1 MKMSKIE
8 GLKMLKIL
16 DFPTVEQID
25 PNLLDENSQVLK
37 EGLSVRT
44 SPKRDRDDNTSL
56 PSIHN
61 CTNLHEL
68 RSFIQEHKSE
78 YYTIVHKT
86 VTPEAIGS
94 ISRFE
99 AGTDKLS
106 IETYED
112 FGKRKNE
119 IIKNRVTVPIMGE
132 KFAISQLEMQ
142 EENPEDFKLFSEVI
156 RDVKY
161 MPFKKFDAE
170 FVVQNGKVVFTDLTI
185 QSREDSQYAEELE
198 KRFEQKNKV
207 ASSRDGK

>member
-8 GLKMLKIL
+8 GLNMLKIL

-37 EGLSVRT
+37 QGLSVRT
-44 SPKRDRDDNTSL
+44 SPKKDMAYNTDL

-99 AGTDKLS
+99 AGMDKLS

-112 FGKRKNE
+112 FGKRKHG

-132 KFAISQLEMQ
+132 KFAIGQLEMQ
-142 EENPEDFKLFSEVI
+142 EEKPEDFRIFSQVI

-161 MPFKKFDAE
+161 LPFKEYDAE
-170 FVVQNGKVVFTDLTI
+170 FVVQDGKVVFTDLTI
-185 QSREDSQYAEELE
+185 QGREDSEYAEELK
-198 KRFEQKNKV
+198 KRFVQKNEV
-207 ASSRDGK
+207 TPSRDEK

>member
-8 GLKMLKIL
+8 GLDMLKMLN
-16 DFPTVEQID
+16 FPTVEQID

-37 EGLSVRT
+37 QGLSVRT
-44 SPKRDRDDNTSL
+44 SPKKDMVYNTNL

-61 CTNLHEL
+61 CTNLNEL
-68 RSFIQEHKSE
+68 RSFIQDHKSE
-78 YYTIVHKT
+78 YHTIVHKT
-86 VTPEAIGS
+86 VEAEIIGS

-112 FGKRKNE
+112 FGKRKKE

-132 KFAISQLEMQ
+132 KFAVSQLEMQ
-142 EENPEDFKLFSEVI
+142 EENPEDFKLFSQVI

-161 MPFKKFDAE
+161 LPFKKYDAE
-170 FVVQNGKVVFTDLTI
+170 FIVKDGKVVFTDLTI
-185 QSREDSQYAEELE
+185 QGREDSQYAEELK
-198 KRFEQKNKV
+198 KRFEQKNEAPSK
-207 ASSRDGK
+207 DGK

>member
-8 GLKMLKIL
+8 GLNMLKIL

-37 EGLSVRT
+37 QGLSVRT
-44 SPKRDRDDNTSL
+44 SPKRNRNDNTSL

-61 CTNLHEL
+61 CTDLDEL
-68 RSFIQEHKSE
+68 RSFIQEHKRD

-86 VTPEAIGS
+86 VVPETIGS

-106 IETYED
+106 METYED
-112 FGKRKNE
+112 FEKKE
-119 IIKNRVTVPIMGE
+119 TIKNRVTVPIMGE

-142 EENPEDFKLFSEVI
+142 EENPDDFRLFSQVI
-156 RDVKY
+156 RDIKY
-161 MPFKKFDAE
+161 LPFKEYDAE
-170 FVVQNGKVVFTDLTI
+170 FVVQNGKVIFTDLTI
-185 QSREDSQYAEELE
+185 QSRQDSEYAGELK
-198 KRFEQKNKV
+198 KRFEQKNKITP
-207 ASSRDGK
+207 SRDEK